1 MEISEIK
8 SRLNIKAVL
17 AHYGL
22 GADSNKRVH
31 CPFHEDKTPSM
42 QVYFKTNTV
51 YCFSAK
57 CSTNGHSLDVIDFIM
72 YKEKITKHEALKK
85 ASSMLEPAPENPSL
99 IEHFKATEITNKNT
113 KGEGYLVSRNLDY
126 QILRE
131 KAQIRLGYNGDRRG
145 INMANCVLFALR
157 NSVGEV
163 VSLYG
168 RSIYDIAGKKHYY
181 SQDRKGLFPFY
192 PNPETKHLILCES
205 LIDACTLVQYTDY
218 TVLALYGTNGLT
230 TEHLNALKGLHFLEE
245 ITLFFDGDEAGRK
258 AIQSV
263 GTRLQSVLNIALSY
277 VQTPD
282 NEDINSLVFSHE
294 PNILDHLIKNRLDTV
309 GVPIMSTPIFFSTE
323 TEKSSLPEVLQLP
336 ETAPLSIEKKEISVG
351 RRSDQQIPKS
361 QPIIQDPTSPMMDEE
376 TQEGQLKII
385 TPELLVYEINALK
398 ISILGGVRLTGL
410 DRLRVTLKIEKTGLR
425 IPLRHNLDLYHAV
438 QLEGLQQKMTE
449 NLGLDHREVSQLIE
463 GLISSLEQHRSE
475 RMQALQP
482 KKEVVHR
489 MSEQDRY
496 EAIQY
501 LKAPDL
507 LARTAQS
514 IAQSGIVGE
523 EMNAMIAFL
532 IYTSRKREN
541 PLHLMCLGASGTG
554 KTYLQEKVGELMP
567 TEEKLEITTLSENA
581 FYYFGREELKHKLIL
596 IEDLDGAT
604 DVLYPLRELQS
615 KRKITKTVTLK
626 DSKGNLKTVSL
637 TVEGPVSVSGCTTR
651 EKLYED
657 NANRCILVETDL
669 SQKQDGLIM
678 DYQRK
683 LSAGLIDKTK
693 ENQTKELLQN
703 AQRILKPITI
713 RNPFA
718 PYINLPEVVFKPRR
732 TIGLLLSFI
741 ETITFYHQYQLVVKT
756 DPKTQEIYIETQVE
770 HLEKAFELLK
780 EALFRKSDELTGASR
795 KFLETLKVHLTQEK
809 ITFFT
814 AKEIRKT
821 MKTGG
826 VAMNPSNLKRYL
838 IELERYGYVKGKGN
852 RYKGYEYSVTDMNEY
867 ENLTKQIQGDLQVI
881 IQKIKAK

>member
-57 CSTNGHSLDVIDFIM
+57 CSTSGHSLDVIDFIM

-145 INMANCVLFALR
+145 ANMANCVLFALR

-168 RSIYDIAGKKHYY
+168 RSIYNIAGKKHYY

-245 ITLFFDGDEAGRK
+245 ITLFFDGDEAGKK

-263 GTRLQSVLNIALSY
+263 STRLQSVLNIALSY

-294 PNILDHLIKNRLDTV
+294 PNILDHLIKNRLDIV
-309 GVPIMSTPIFFSTE
+309 GTPIFFSNE
-323 TEKSSLPEVLQLP
+323 IEKPSLPEVLKLP
-336 ETAPLSIEKKEISVG
+336 ETASIFSIEKKEISV
-351 RRSDQQIPKS
+351 REPIEISPIIPKPTP
-361 QPIIQDPTSPMMDEE
+361 PIIDEE
-376 TQEGQLKII
+376 SEGGQLKII

-438 QLEGLQQKMTE
+438 QLEGLHQKMIE

-463 GLISSLEQHRSE
+463 GLISCLEQHRTE

-507 LARTAQS
+507 LARTALS

-683 LSAGLIDKTK
+683 LSAGLINKTQ

-867 ENLTKQIQGDLQVI
+867 ENLTKQIQGDLQAI

>member
-57 CSTNGHSLDVIDFIM
+57 CSTAGHSLDVIDFIM

-145 INMANCVLFALR
+145 ANMANCVLFALR

-205 LIDACTLVQYTDY
+205 LIDTCTLIQYTDY
-218 TVLALYGTNGLT
+218 TGLALYGTNGLT

-263 GTRLQSVLNIALSY
+263 GTRLQSVLNVALSY

-294 PNILDHLIKNRLDTV
+294 PNILDHLIKNRLECRPSDY
-309 GVPIMSTPIFFSTE
+309 FFSTE
-323 TEKSSLPEVLQLP
+323 TVSNEVPKTLQNPEP
-336 ETAPLSIEKKEISVG
+336 APIFSIEKKENSVREPIEISPI
-351 RRSDQQIPKS
+351 IPK
-361 QPIIQDPTSPMMDEE
+361 PTSPIIDEE
-376 TQEGQLKII
+376 SEGGQLKVL
-385 TPELLVYEINALK
+385 TPELLVYEISSLK

-463 GLISSLEQHRSE
+463 GLISCLEQHRTE

-482 KKEVVHR
+482 KKEVVYR
-489 MSEQDRY
+489 MSEQERY

-741 ETITFYHQYQLVVKT
+741 ETITFYHQYQLVTKT
-756 DPKTQEIYIETQVE
+756 DPRTQEIYIETQVE

-780 EALFRKSDELTGASR
+780 EALFRKSDELTGACR
-795 KFLETLKVHLTQEK
+795 KFLENLKTHLNTEK

-867 ENLTKQIQGDLQVI
+867 ENLTKQIQGDLQAI